1 MFREPCIRAW
11 DCETGMEANGASPRR
26 SAGRR
31 PPSVFVIVFAAAASF
46 VAPTAP
52 DARATEKVDLELIL
66 AIDVSASVDLDEAK
80 LQRRGYVAALANP
93 RLVRAVE
100 AGHHGRVAIAY
111 FEWSGT
117 EYTRIIAEW
126 TVVSDTESALDLSL
140 QLANAPVATAHRTS
154 ISNAIAFALAMF
166 DSNAYEGSRRVLDI
180 SGDGANNVGP
190 PVNEARDF
198 AVTAGITINGLP
210 VMNRAFTR
218 FGGPTVAD
226 LDLYYENCVIGGPG
240 AFIIVADDFQDIER
254 AIRRKLILEIAGRA
268 PIRPPVEP
276 ARRWSGRNPNAS
288 GALRTVAARRP
299 PPCDVG
305 ELIFDDVSRP

>member
-1 MFREPCIRAW
+1 
-11 DCETGMEANGASPRR
+11 MEANGASARP
-26 SAGRR
+26 SARRR
-31 PPSVFVIVFAAAASF
+31 PPSVLAIVFAAAVSI
-46 VAPTAP
+46 VAVPAP
-52 DARATEKVDLELIL
+52 EARAAKKLDLELIL

-100 AGHHGRVAIAY
+100 SGHYGRIAIAY
-111 FEWSGT
+111 FEWSGA

-126 TVVSDTESALDLSL
+126 TVVSDTASALDLSL
-140 QLANAPVATAHRTS
+140 KLANAPVATAHRTS

-166 DSNAYEGSRRVLDI
+166 ESNAYEGSRRVLDI
-180 SGDGANNVGP
+180 SGDGANNVGGA
-190 PVNEARDF
+190 VNEARDF

-240 AFIIVADDFQDIER
+240 AFIVVADDYQDIER
-254 AIRRKLILEIAGRA
+254 AIRRKLILEIAGRT
-268 PIRPPVEP
+268 PTRPPVEP
-276 ARRWSGRNPNAS
+276 ARRWSGRSPVAWP
-288 GALRTVAARRP
+288 AVLRTIDARRP
-299 PPCDVG
+299 PPCNIG
-305 ELIFDDVSRP
+305 ELLFDDVSRP